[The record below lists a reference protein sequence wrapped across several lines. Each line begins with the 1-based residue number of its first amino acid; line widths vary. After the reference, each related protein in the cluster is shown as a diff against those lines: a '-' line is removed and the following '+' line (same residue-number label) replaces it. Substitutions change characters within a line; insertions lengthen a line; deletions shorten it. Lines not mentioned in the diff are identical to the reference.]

1 MNRLEII
8 LIALL
13 SLSLIF
19 NVVMFLYARKAISVL
34 MTASEE
40 LGDLQ
45 QMIDSF
51 SSHLTSIYEM
61 DMFYGDETL
70 RGLMEHANSFVEQ
83 METFNYVYQLS
94 EHPADEAEAEEIETE
109 IEVQA

>member
-70 RGLMEHANSFVEQ
+70 RGLMEHANSFVDQ

-94 EHPADEAEAEEIETE
+94 ENPADEAEAEEIETE

>member
-1 MNRLEII
+1 
-8 LIALL
+8 
-13 SLSLIF
+13 
-19 NVVMFLYARKAISVL
+19 MFLYARKAISVL

-51 SSHLTSIYEM
+51 SSHLASIYEM

-94 EHPADEAEAEEIETE
+94 ENPADEAEAEEIETE

>member
-51 SSHLTSIYEM
+51 SSHLASIYEM
-61 DMFYGDETL
+61 DMFYGDQTL
-70 RGLMEHANSFVEQ
+70 QSLLDHSFVEQ

-94 EHPADEAEAEEIETE
+94 ENPADEAEAEEIETE

>member
-1 MNRLEII
+1 MSRLEII
-8 LIALL
+8 LIALM
-13 SLSLIF
+13 SLSTIF
-19 NVVMFLYARKAISVL
+19 NVVMFVYARKAISIL

-61 DMFYGDETL
+61 EMFYGDETL

-94 EHPADEAEAEEIETE
+94 ENPEDEIEEAETE

>member
-1 MNRLEII
+1 MSRLEII
-8 LIALL
+8 LIALM
-13 SLSLIF
+13 SLSTIF
-19 NVVMFLYARKAISVL
+19 NVVMFVYARKAISIL

-61 DMFYGDETL
+61 EMFYGDETL

-94 EHPADEAEAEEIETE
+94 ENPEDEIEETETE

>member
-51 SSHLTSIYEM
+51 SSHLASIYEM

-83 METFNYVYQLS
+83 METFNYVCQLS

>member
-1 MNRLEII
+1 M
-8 LIALL
+8 
-13 SLSLIF
+13 SLSTIF
-19 NVVMFLYARKAISVL
+19 NVVMFVYARKAISIL

-61 DMFYGDETL
+61 EMFYGDETL

-94 EHPADEAEAEEIETE
+94 ENPEDEIEETETE

>member
-70 RGLMEHANSFVEQ
+70 RGLMEHANSLLIRWRHLTMFINLAKTQ
-83 METFNYVYQLS
+83 QTK
-94 EHPADEAEAEEIETE
+94 
-109 IEVQA
+109 

>member
-70 RGLMEHANSFVEQ
+70 RGLMEHANSFVDQ

-94 EHPADEAEAEEIETE
+94 ENPADEVEAEEIETE

>member
-1 MNRLEII
+1 MSRLEII

-13 SLSLIF
+13 ILSSAF
-19 NVVMFLYARKAISVL
+19 NIIVFVYARKAISVL

-45 QMIDSF
+45 QMINTF

-70 RGLMEHANSFVEQ
+70 RGLMEHANSFVDQ

-94 EHPADEAEAEEIETE
+94 EEAPEADPEVEEETE
-109 IEVQA
+109 IEEQA

>member
-1 MNRLEII
+1 M
-8 LIALL
+8 
-13 SLSLIF
+13 SLSTIF
-19 NVVMFLYARKAISVL
+19 NVVMFVYARKAISIL

-61 DMFYGDETL
+61 EMFYGDETL

-94 EHPADEAEAEEIETE
+94 ENPEDEIEEAETE

>member
-1 MNRLEII
+1 MSRLEII

-51 SSHLTSIYEM
+51 SSHLASIYEM

-94 EHPADEAEAEEIETE
+94 ENPADEAEAEETETE